1 MEDPVYDRLSHT
13 AEGNRLQLAI
23 PNLEIRSI
31 FTGQILEMF
40 QDEAAK
46 DGVLLKKFSD
56 ALENGERNFMNGRRN
71 RFSAAGERK

>member
-1 MEDPVYDRLSHT
+1 MTGYLTLRG
-13 AEGNRLQLAI
+13 AGEGNRRQLAI

-46 DGVLLKKFSD
+46 DGVLLKKFCD
-56 ALENGERNFMNGRRN
+56 VLENGEKI
-71 RFSAAGERK
+71 S

>member
-1 MEDPVYDRLSHT
+1 MTGYLTLRG
-13 AEGNRLQLAI
+13 AGEGNRLQLAI

-46 DGVLLKKFSD
+46 DGVLLKKFCD
-56 ALENGERNFMNGRRN
+56 ALENGERKFHEWQAEPFFCCR
-71 RFSAAGERK
+71 

>member
-1 MEDPVYDRLSHT
+1 MTGYLTQRG
-13 AEGNRLQLAI
+13 AGEGNRLQLAI

-46 DGVLLKKFSD
+46 DGVLLKKFCD
-56 ALENGERNFMNGRRN
+56 ALENGERKFHEWQAEPFFCCR
-71 RFSAAGERK
+71 

>member
-1 MEDPVYDRLSHT
+1 MTGYLTQRG
-13 AEGNRLQLAI
+13 AGEGNRLQLAI

-46 DGVLLKKFSD
+46 DGVLLKKFCD
-56 ALENGERNFMNGRRN
+56 ALENGEKI
-71 RFSAAGERK
+71 S